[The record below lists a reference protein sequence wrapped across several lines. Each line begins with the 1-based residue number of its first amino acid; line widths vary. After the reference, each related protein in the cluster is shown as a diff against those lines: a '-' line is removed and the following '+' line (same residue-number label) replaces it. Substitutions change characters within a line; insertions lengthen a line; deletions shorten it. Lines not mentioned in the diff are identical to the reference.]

1 MCTGAYAE
9 REGKYGPGVGPIYL
23 DDVKCSGSESHLLEC
38 PQLPLSAVHNCDHT
52 EDATAVCPGQ
62 FESVRAPVWGCAWL
76 IENPAYMLPTILV
89 VYLLHV

>member
-1 MCTGAYAE
+1 MSQCHLFTGAYAE

-23 DDVKCSGSESHLLEC
+23 DDVKCNGSESHILEC

-62 FESVRAPVWGCAWL
+62 FESLRTPCSVGLCMKRCS
-76 IENPAYMLPTILV
+76 YM
-89 VYLLHV
+89 